1 MTLCAWSTLS
11 SGCAASIPLS
21 ASVTTSSGALISF
34 FMASYLPSGSSV
46 RSRSGRRNGCG
57 ESRLGIAEVDTGLG
71 DLSVG
76 RRVGDQPVRVGSG
89 DAGEQFGE
97 QVDGNLVPLHAAAR
111 KLLNEHRP
119 EGARGV
125 DRGARCRRDGDDR
138 REHDEADSGSGE
150 AGRGFAMDDAEDG
163 EDKDERTDEL
173 SGERLRPADVAVARD
188 PQTDVTRLVPEDSDD
203 GRGAESRARGLGG
216 DVGRNLRPRE
226 LAGHREPER
235 HRRVDVIAAD
245 MAEGV
250 DGGDDDGAEGQGDH
264 AQVGHRERRVAVDD
278 QRGRDSAHAD
288 EDQERCADELRGKP
302 LGPSVL
308 VEHGALPDSEWLS
321 TMSNVSRTLQLCF
334 TADKVFSENLEPA

>member
-1 MTLCAWSTLS
+1 MTLCAWSTLN
-11 SGCAASIPLS
+11 SGCAASIPWS

-34 FMASYLPSGSSV
+34 FMSSYLSSSSSV
-46 RSRSGRRNGCG
+46 RSRSGRRSAYGKL
-57 ESRLGIAEVDTGLG
+57 RLRVAQVDPGLG
-71 DLSVG
+71 HLAVG
-76 RRVGDQPVRVGSG
+76 RRTGDQTERVGSG
-89 DAGEQFGE
+89 DTGEQLGE
-97 QVDGNLVPLHAAAR
+97 QVDGDLVPLHAAAR
-111 KLLNEHRP
+111 DLLDEHRA

-125 DRGARCRRDGDDR
+125 DRGAGRRCDRDDR
-138 REHDEADSGSGE
+138 REHDEADSDAGE
-150 AGRGFAMDDAEDG
+150 AGRGLAMDDAEDG

-188 PQTDVTRLVPEDSDD
+188 PQTDVTRLVPEDSED

-226 LAGHREPER
+226 LAGHRESER
-235 HRRVDVIAAD
+235 HRRVDVVAAD